1 MKPKEA
7 YVNCINHT
15 PSRRVVGKAL
25 AGNALIGLAAATLLA
40 NGLPAQA
47 QQTEVEALRAQIEE
61 LSQRLEKLE
70 TSQVATAEAAKST
83 PSVTSRSPVTISS
96 LLQVQYNSFANEF
109 GSAFPRQ
116 PNSFRLRR
124 GEIRITAPT
133 ITPRISGTVMFDVA
147 KFITNSAAN
156 PVVSPNNNVLQ
167 EIQLSYLLKKATA
180 PSTNNIYADIGQFK
194 IPIGYEGDLVSSG
207 ALQTVERA
215 LMFRAR
221 DVNNGG
227 AGDIRETGAQLR
239 GTLGQFDYRLGVF
252 NGLGERQNQ
261 LATGDARAYVARLA
275 FRPKSIEGLMVG
287 VSGGKANLGTNPT
300 GAGLSAVRT
309 DREVLNMFA
318 AYKRDKLTIQT
329 EYLTGEGQNLTAAGA
344 AGTRRDL
351 RGYYG
356 SLGYMFTP
364 KIEGVLRYD
373 FFDFARNR
381 DLETEVKELTAG
393 INYYI
398 KGNNAKIQANIVRVD
413 GGRDLTAANGFGGG
427 SQGQGLRNDRTEL
440 RLQGQVSF

>member
-1 MKPKEA
+1 MG
-7 YVNCINHT
+7 
-15 PSRRVVGKAL
+15 SRWRRASAGAVLGAVAVVLGSPM
-25 AGNALIGLAAATLLA
+25 
-40 NGLPAQA
+40 PAHA

-70 TSQVATAEAAKST
+70 TSQVATAETARST
-83 PSVTSRSPVTISS
+83 PAVTARSAVSLS
-96 LLQVQYNSFANEF
+96 GLLQVHTLGFLNQEGPA
-109 GSAFPRQ
+109 PRA
-116 PNSFRLRR
+116 SDTFRLRR

-180 PSTNNIYADIGQFK
+180 PSTDNIYIDLGQFK
-194 IPIGYEGDLVSSG
+194 IPIGYEGDLVSSS
-207 ALQTVERA
+207 ALQAVERA

-221 DVNNGG
+221 DVANGG
-227 AGDIRETGAQLR
+227 AGDIRETGVQLR
-239 GTLGQFDYRLGVF
+239 GTLGQFDYRLGIF

-261 LATGDARAYVARLA
+261 LATGDANAYVARLA
-275 FRPKSIEGLMVG
+275 YRPKGIEGLMVG
-287 VSGGKANLGTNPT
+287 VSAGKANLGTNPT
-300 GAGLSAVRT
+300 GAGLFAVRT
-309 DREVLNMFA
+309 DREVLNTFA
-318 AYKRDKLTIQT
+318 AYKRDKLTVQA
-329 EYLTGEGQNLTAAGA
+329 EYLTGEGQNRTAAGA

-356 SLGYMFTP
+356 SLGYLFTP

-373 FFDFARNR
+373 YFDFARNR

-427 SQGQGLRNDRTEL
+427 TQGQGFRNDRTEL
-440 RLQGQVSF
+440 RLQGQVAF